1 MSRQIKGMK
10 KRQILIIGITSI
22 AAIGLVLLLAGRTK
36 KHRIM
41 ERLDKIAEEGYE
53 TAGDILFPSA
63 QPLYKKGE
71 YSYYKNY

>member
-1 MSRQIKGMK
+1 MKNRQII
-10 KRQILIIGITSI
+10 ILGITTI
-22 AAIGLVLLLAGRTK
+22 AAIGLVVLLAGRTK

-53 TAGDILFPSA
+53 FAEDILYPSA
-63 QPLYKKGE
+63 KPLYKNEK

>member
-1 MSRQIKGMK
+1 MKNRQII
-10 KRQILIIGITSI
+10 ILGITSI
-22 AAIGLVLLLAGRTK
+22 AAIGLVIILAGRTK

-53 TAGDILFPSA
+53 IAEDILYPSGK
-63 QPLYKKGE
+63 PLYKKEE

>member
-1 MSRQIKGMK
+1 MKNRQI
-10 KRQILIIGITSI
+10 ILLGVTSI
-22 AAIGLVLLLAGRTK
+22 VAIGLVVILAGRSK

-53 TAGDILFPSA
+53 FAEDILYPTAKPIF
-63 QPLYKKGE
+63 KNDE